1 LFIKSGKTDLSI
13 VEEEFHA
20 KSPIRP
26 EVGQR
31 IVLLGMDELIKKQ
44 TTNKDSQIALA
55 CLSDLTIL
63 LLAFVALCVF
73 EYWLAYE
80 RL

>member
-1 LFIKSGKTDLSI
+1 MKSGKTDLSI
-13 VEEEFHA
+13 VEEELHA
-20 KSPIRP
+20 KSPIWP

-31 IVLLGMDELIKKQ
+31 IILLGMDELIKKQ
-44 TTNKDSQIALA
+44 TTNKDSQIAWI

-63 LLAFVALCVF
+63 LLAFVALCVID
-73 EYWLAYE
+73 YCLVYE